1 MWTPYREKTLVS
13 PWEETINRI
22 NSFTRF
28 MLGILA
34 NRGILLMSSEY
45 LNSTSVYPEMNLEIG
60 CLMKVNA
67 KRELL
72 FSMRKRKKIISKVIY
87 ISFVCKINI
96 NIIYINL
103 SFNVS
108 IRSLSNGRYSLQFLL
123 ASQGN
128 WGKLCKF
135 DVKLRE

>member
-1 MWTPYREKTLVS
+1 MS

-128 WGKLCKF
+128 
-135 DVKLRE
+135 